1 VSESRAGDDA
11 DPPVSAPQQHRHH
24 LRRGTGV
31 VRPQRRYPV
40 ELRSG
45 QDRRHA
51 LVAKLGDGALELTGG
66 RGVLEAAAGQHQ
78 PIDAV
83 VAQRLHLAQ
92 QLVGGAVGA
101 ADEHQVAAGGGS
113 ILQPADDLAK
123 IRIGDVVHQ
132 HPDDARLAAHQRSGE
147 CGGRVV

>member
-24 LRRGTGV
+24 LRRGARGGGRHTPG
-31 VRPQRRYPV
+31 RRAQR
-40 ELRSG
+40 
-45 QDRRHA
+45 
-51 LVAKLGDGALELTGG
+51 LELTGG

-92 QLVGGAVGA
+92 QLMGGAVGA
-101 ADEHQVAAGGGS
+101 T
-113 ILQPADDLAK
+113 
-123 IRIGDVVHQ
+123 
-132 HPDDARLAAHQRSGE
+132 
-147 CGGRVV
+147 